1 MEFRELKADEIDVR
15 VQRVG
20 QNNNGYY
27 AIFLLYKDARCDMT
41 ILDETV
47 GCLKWKREHEV
58 VNNNLFCTVSI
69 FDDASGQW
77 ISKQDVGVESNTEKE
92 KGQASDAF
100 KRACVNWGIG
110 RELYTAPFIF
120 VNLRDNEV
128 KKASQGRKPSTYLK
142 LSVSKIEY
150 ENKKI
155 VELELID
162 ENGNVRFLMSKKTIQ
177 ETKSQE
183 IKPQLDITNVMKI
196 NASLVC
202 EMDTLGIDFRG
213 KLSNLVFK
221 YSGLRT
227 QDTTELALED
237 IDKLNS
243 TYASLI
249 KKFKE
254 QQGANQN
261 GIN

>member
-1 MEFRELKADEIDVR
+1 MHD
-15 VQRVG
+15 Q
-20 QNNNGYY
+20 
-27 AIFLLYKDARCDMT
+27 
-41 ILDETV
+41 
-47 GCLKWKREHEV
+47 
-58 VNNNLFCTVSI
+58 VNT
-69 FDDASGQW
+69 
-77 ISKQDVGVESNTEKE
+77 KE
-92 KGQASDAF
+92 PQAQ
-100 KRACVNWGIG
+100 K
-110 RELYTAPFIF
+110 E
-120 VNLRDNEV
+120 
-128 KKASQGRKPSTYLK
+128 Q
-142 LSVSKIEY
+142 
-150 ENKKI
+150 
-155 VELELID
+155 
-162 ENGNVRFLMSKKTIQ
+162 
-177 ETKSQE
+177 
-183 IKPQLDITNVMKI
+183 PQLDVTSAMKI

>member
-1 MEFRELKADEIDVR
+1 M
-15 VQRVG
+15 
-20 QNNNGYY
+20 N
-27 AIFLLYKDARCDMT
+27 
-41 ILDETV
+41 
-47 GCLKWKREHEV
+47 
-58 VNNNLFCTVSI
+58 
-69 FDDASGQW
+69 
-77 ISKQDVGVESNTEKE
+77 
-92 KGQASDAF
+92 
-100 KRACVNWGIG
+100 
-110 RELYTAPFIF
+110 
-120 VNLRDNEV
+120 
-128 KKASQGRKPSTYLK
+128 
-142 LSVSKIEY
+142 
-150 ENKKI
+150 
-155 VELELID
+155 
-162 ENGNVRFLMSKKTIQ
+162 KKTIQ

-213 KLSNLVFK
+213 KLSNLVVKIFRFAN
-221 YSGLRT
+221 SRHNRV
-227 QDTTELALED
+227 LALED